1 MLVRQPSEAPGWTV
15 RLQDALFIGLMT
27 SRWIL
32 GNVLASLGVLTAAS
46 FLLTGASL
54 HGFLLH
60 LHNLSARYVAADSVR
75 QSEFAGLLGL
85 CVVVLFGTASLLRL
99 SRLGALLGRTRRR
112 VSGGGA

>member
-1 MLVRQPSEAPGWTV
+1 MHVRQPSEAPGWTV
-15 RLQDALFIGLMT
+15 RLQDALFIGLMA

-54 HGFLLH
+54 HGFLFH
-60 LHNLSARYVAADSVR
+60 LHNLTARYVAADSLR

-85 CVVVLFGTASLLRL
+85 CVIVLLGTVSLLRL
-99 SRLGALLGRTRRR
+99 SRLGELLGQTRRPAD
-112 VSGGGA
+112 GGGA